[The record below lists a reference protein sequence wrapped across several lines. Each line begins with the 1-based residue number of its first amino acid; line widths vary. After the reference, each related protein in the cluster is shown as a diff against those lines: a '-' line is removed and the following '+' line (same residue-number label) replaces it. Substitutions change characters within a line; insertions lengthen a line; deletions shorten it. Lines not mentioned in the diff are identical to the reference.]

1 MDEVNHLG
9 SKNMT
14 LVQYAREL
22 CANTQRTSQLSAE
35 KGRSHKKMLVGSKT
49 SNRMK
54 TALTRHALQQFGV
67 THLTLPDVGE
77 DVLHS
82 FSPPQEVE
90 HTQVVAH
97 TLTGEHLTQV

>member
-1 MDEVNHLG
+1 
-9 SKNMT
+9 
-14 LVQYAREL
+14 
-22 CANTQRTSQLSAE
+22 
-35 KGRSHKKMLVGSKT
+35 
-49 SNRMK
+49 MK
-54 TALTRHALQQFGV
+54 PALTRHALQQFGV

-97 TLTGEHLTQV
+97 TLTGEHLIQV